1 VIFLSRKSH
10 YVQTINHKDIDFLN
24 ALRCAGLCTKE
35 QATKFISA
43 NRLKNF
49 VLNKTIEKC
58 TYISDTGH
66 RQEIYRISE
75 QGQKWIA
82 KNIDT
87 LADRCYY
94 RSTGVEHDLKLMDKV
109 LSLSR
114 EERLTMRCESEIR
127 EEFRERLQ
135 DYLFNREYDRY
146 EQLYDAMKNHTIS
159 MPDLAYGIDEYY
171 EVVTSSYGELE
182 IQAKIAAVQAIGGN
196 LEMERI

>member
-1 VIFLSRKSH
+1 MNVAFTGGVTLGLAEQRGVIFLGRKSH

-49 VLNKTIEKC
+49 VLDKTIEKC

-109 LSLSR
+109 LPQE
-114 EERLTMRCESEIR
+114 EERRKALKDKLNKWVSSFAPQGSNRR
-127 EEFRERLQ
+127 EVLKKYYHMLKGDREV
-135 DYLFNREYDRY
+135 NW
-146 EQLYDAMKNHTIS
+146 N
-159 MPDLAYGIDEYY
+159 
-171 EVVTSSYGELE
+171 
-182 IQAKIAAVQAIGGN
+182 
-196 LEMERI
+196 